1 MDYIRWQKF
10 LKECYF
16 LKELLNESIM
26 QKFFGHYGSARLM
39 ESNWRSFYQDV
50 KEARFYKMKEK
61 LPLWFF
67 FPHIFFGLTISLFFN
82 QTTKVTVHQ
91 AQKEDPLVG

>member
-1 MDYIRWQKF
+1 MHSCNGGSQGCTFRKKIYPSLRKNMDYIRWQKF

-39 ESNWRSFYQDV
+39 ESN
-50 KEARFYKMKEK
+50 
-61 LPLWFF
+61 
-67 FPHIFFGLTISLFFN
+67 
-82 QTTKVTVHQ
+82 
-91 AQKEDPLVG
+91 